1 MTIAQLPSNVSAAIP
16 KQLRAKLTGAGGDP
30 NWARIL
36 SAGALIGGAIL
47 LATGKRKAGIA
58 LTAVGATAALLEDTA
73 STKEIWDSI
82 PTYIE
87 SGQQVLGR
95 IERFVEDIAE
105 QGERVRKMVNQ
116 QMRP

>member
-1 MTIAQLPSNVSAAIP
+1 MTIAQLPSNVSAIP
-16 KQLRAKLTGAGGDP
+16 DQLKARLKAATAEP
-30 NWARIL
+30 HWVRIL
-36 SAGALIGGAIL
+36 SAGALITGAVL

-58 LTAVGATAALLEDTA
+58 LTAVGATAALLEDTE

-105 QGERVRKMVNQ
+105 QGERVRKMINQ
-116 QMRP
+116 QIR

>member
-1 MTIAQLPSNVSAAIP
+1 MSIAQLPSNVSAIP
-16 KQLRAKLTGAGGDP
+16 DQLKAKLTTVTGEP
-30 NWARIL
+30 HWVRIV
-36 SAGALIGGAIL
+36 SAGALIAGAVL

-58 LTAVGATAALLEDTA
+58 LTAVGATAALLEDTE

-105 QGERVRKMVNQ
+105 QGERVRKMINQ
-116 QMRP
+116 QIR

>member
-1 MTIAQLPSNVSAAIP
+1 MTIAQLPSNVSAIP
-16 KQLRAKLTGAGGDP
+16 DQIK
-30 NWARIL
+30 ARLKAATAEPQWVKIL
-36 SAGALIGGAIL
+36 SAGALITGAVL
-47 LATGKRKAGIA
+47 LASGKRKAGLA
-58 LTAVGATAALLEDTA
+58 LTGVGVTAALLEDTA

-105 QGERVRKMVNQ
+105 QGERVRKMVGQ
-116 QMRP
+116 HIR

>member
-1 MTIAQLPSNVSAAIP
+1 MTIAQLPSNVSAIP
-16 KQLRAKLTGAGGDP
+16 EQLKSRLKAATAEP

-36 SAGALIGGAIL
+36 SAGALITGAVL

-58 LTAVGATAALLEDTA
+58 LTAVGATAALLEDTEG
-73 STKEIWDSI
+73 TKEIWNSI
-82 PTYIE
+82 PGYIE
-87 SGQQVLGR
+87 QGQQVLTR

-116 QMRP
+116 QIR